1 MIGSGAQ
8 VLFLNVHHYIAP
20 GPLASLNLS
29 FPIRKT
35 RELDQV
41 SASFQQGENS
51 HNHFYPMIHMIR
63 LEIHPY
69 SWNAVHSESVGNKDT
84 GYAAAL
90 QEEGL

>member
-29 FPIRKT
+29 FPICKT

-41 SASFQQGENS
+41 SSSFQQGENS
-51 HNHFYPMIHMIR
+51 HII
-63 LEIHPY
+63 
-69 SWNAVHSESVGNKDT
+69 ST
-84 GYAAAL
+84 
-90 QEEGL
+90 Q